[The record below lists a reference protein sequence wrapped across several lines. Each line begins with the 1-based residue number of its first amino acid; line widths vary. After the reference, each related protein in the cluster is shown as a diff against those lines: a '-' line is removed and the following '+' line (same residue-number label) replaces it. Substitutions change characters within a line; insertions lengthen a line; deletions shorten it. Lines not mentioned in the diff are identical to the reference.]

1 MEDSLFS
8 KRLQE
13 LQDEI
18 NFHNYRY
25 YVLDDP
31 VISDLEYDQ
40 LMKELKSLEAIH
52 PDRIS
57 PDSPSQRLGNQVSD
71 RFSKIDH
78 PRPIL
83 SLANSFDEKT
93 VMEWFER
100 INKLDDRVSK
110 SKFVL
115 EPKIDGLT
123 VVLHYQNGIFVKGA
137 TRGDG
142 VTGEDITS
150 NLRTIKS
157 IPLKIPVD
165 PNSSLPLDYLVV
177 RGEVFIEK
185 KDFEELNRKLTGAG
199 EKTYQNPRNTAAG
212 SLRQLDPSITA
223 ARTLKILCYS
233 IVASNITLPASQWGK
248 LELLKRLG
256 FPIPDNAELLDSIS
270 AVLQNLQN
278 WSDKRESIPY
288 EVDGVVIKL
297 DNLQLSEDLGVVGN
311 DPRGSIAYKFPAREV
326 TTRLNDIGV
335 NVGRTG
341 VLTPLAILEP
351 IEVGGVIVRQA
362 TLHNFD
368 YIAEKDI
375 RIGDRVLIKR
385 AGDVIPYVIGPII
398 DLRDDSQRR
407 YIPPENCPACGEVV
421 ENLNEE
427 VAMYCVNAA
436 CPAQLIRNLEHFVSR
451 GAMDIE
457 GLGIKIVDQL
467 VNSGAIHDAADLYS
481 LSKLDLLKIEGFA
494 DKKAENLIGAI
505 QESKNQSL
513 SKFIFALGIKG
524 VGEVLSGDLA
534 KHYGNLDMLR
544 NSSIIEIQKME
555 GVGPNIARSIADWF
569 LLQSNR
575 ELLCKFKEHG
585 IWPVINSAGFS
596 EEILPL
602 KGITFVIT
610 GTLEGL
616 SREEAKEIIE
626 QNGGRVSESISKK
639 TDYLLVGDDPGSKL
653 EKASKLRIAI
663 INKQSLLKLL
673 STND

>member
-8 KRLQE
+8 KKLKE

-40 LMKELKSLEAIH
+40 LMKEFKSLEALH

-83 SLANSFDEKT
+83 SLANSFDEKSII
-93 VMEWFER
+93 EWFER
-100 INKLDDRVSK
+100 ICKLDDRVSN

-123 VVLHYQNGIFVKGA
+123 VVLHYQNGIFLKGA

-157 IPLKIPVD
+157 IPLKIPID
-165 PNSSLPLDYLVV
+165 LKRSLPPDYLVV

-185 KDFEELNRKLTGAG
+185 KDFEELNRKLAGAG

-223 ARTLKILCYS
+223 SRPLKILCYS
-233 IVASNITLPASQWGK
+233 IVVSNPALPASQWAILK
-248 LELLKRLG
+248 LLKQLG
-256 FPIPDNAELLDSIS
+256 FPIPDNAEPIDSIS
-270 AVLQNLQN
+270 DVLQNLQN
-278 WSDKRESIPY
+278 WIEKRETIHY
-288 EVDGVVIKL
+288 EIDGVVIKL
-297 DNLQLSEDLGVVGN
+297 DDLQLSEDLGVVGN
-311 DPRGSIAYKFPAREV
+311 DPRGSIAYKFPAHEV

-341 VLTPLAILEP
+341 VLTPFAILEP
-351 IEVGGVIVRQA
+351 VEVGGVIVRQA

-368 YIAEKDI
+368 FIAEKDI

-385 AGDVIPYVIGPII
+385 AGDVIPYVIGPIK

-407 YIPPENCPACGEVV
+407 YIPPENCPACGEAV
-421 ENLNEE
+421 EHLDEE
-427 VAMYCVNAA
+427 VARYCVNAA

-451 GAMDIE
+451 GAMDID
-457 GLGIKIVDQL
+457 GLGIKIVEQM
-467 VNSGAIHDAADLYS
+467 VNSGMIHDATDLYS
-481 LSKLDLLKIEGFA
+481 LSRSVLLNIEGFA
-494 DKKAENLIGAI
+494 EKKAENLLEAI
-505 QESKNQSL
+505 QDSKNRNL
-513 SKFIFALGIKG
+513 SKFIFAIGIKG
-524 VGEVLSGDLA
+524 VGEALSADLA
-534 KHYGNLDMLR
+534 KRYGNLDMLQ
-544 NSSIIEIQKME
+544 NSSKAEIQKMD
-555 GVGPNIARSIADWF
+555 GVGLNTAQSIEDWF
-569 LLQSNR
+569 LLQANR
-575 ELLCKFKEHG
+575 ELLRKFKEHG
-585 IWPVINSAGFS
+585 IWPEMNSTAFRK
-596 EEILPL
+596 EVLPL
-602 KGITFVIT
+602 KGKTFVIT
-610 GTLEGL
+610 GTFEGL
-616 SREEAKEIIE
+616 TREDAKEIIE
-626 QNGGRVSESISKK
+626 QNGGKVSESISKK
-639 TDYLLVGDDPGSKL
+639 TDYLLLGDNPGSKL
-653 EKASKLRIAI
+653 EKANKMRVAI
-663 INKQSLLKLL
+663 IDKQLFLKLL
-673 STND
+673 STNE